1 MELADS
7 YCDFPVKSRNAMER
21 AGGVARLLG
30 GEREML
36 GCSGCSEGPLCSA
49 NEAGGERAG
58 ELPRELCNFSSPRE
72 RMLSHARPI
81 VLLLCK

>member
-1 MELADS
+1 MELSDS
-7 YCDFPVKSRNAMER
+7 FCDFPVKSRNAMER

-36 GCSGCSEGPLCSA
+36 GCSEGPLCSA

-58 ELPRELCNFSSPRE
+58 GLPRELCNFSSPRE